1 MMKGARLFLGLAVS
15 GLCLWLVLS
24 GFLGGSN
31 VTDIMGKIGNI
42 NVMWA
47 SLALGSLMLAYPL
60 NAMRLKYVLTVDAA
74 ISCRF
79 SQVLPIVWVSS
90 FLSLALPSAAFSD
103 GIRATLLRATK
114 LSNLSLAI
122 RAVLVDLAMGLI
134 YTLGLAGLLLLI
146 LPANINPGL
155 SNYWGLVFMSGF
167 LGAAA
172 AVFLGEKLVN
182 KVQLF
187 ARLRNLF
194 KDMRHL
200 MNNPKAV
207 IIFLG
212 FAVANTVISALCLWF
227 IARGFSVD
235 VSFWTF
241 FMLTPA
247 ILIVNNLPIFYQG
260 FGGRE
265 ATMLFA
271 FGNSSS
277 GMSPE
282 LILTISLVS
291 GIAIMG
297 AALIGSVFLPFLL
310 LRRNALP
317 LA

>member
-114 LSNLSLAI
+114 LSKLSLAI
-122 RAVLVDLAMGLI
+122 RAVLVDRAMGLI

-167 LGAAA
+167 LGAEA

>member
-1 MMKGARLFLGLAVS
+1 MMKGARLFLGVAVS
-15 GLCLWLVLS
+15 SLCLWLVLS
-24 GFLGGSN
+24 GFMGGTN
-31 VTDIMGKIGNI
+31 VTDIIEKIWNI
-42 NVMWA
+42 NVFWA
-47 SLALGSLMLAYPL
+47 SLALGSLMLSYPL
-60 NAMRLKYVLTVDAA
+60 NSMRLKYVLTVDAA
-74 ISCRF
+74 ITCRF

-90 FLSLALPSAAFSD
+90 FLSLAAPSAAFSD

-122 RAVLVDLAMGLI
+122 RAVLVDRAMGLI

-146 LPANINPGL
+146 LPVNINPGI
-155 SNYWGLVFMSGF
+155 SNYWGLVFLSGF

-172 AVFLGEKLVN
+172 AIFLGSKLVN
-182 KVQLF
+182 KIQFF

-200 MNNPKAV
+200 VSNPKTV
-207 IIFLG
+207 VLFLG
-212 FAVANTVISALCLWF
+212 FAVANTIISALCLWF

-235 VSFWTF
+235 ASFWTF

-271 FGNSSS
+271 FGNPSS

-291 GIAIMG
+291 GVAMMA

-310 LRRNALP
+310 LRRNP
-317 LA
+317 LS

>member
-114 LSNLSLAI
+114 LSKLSLAI
-122 RAVLVDLAMGLI
+122 RAVLVDRAMGLI

-146 LPANINPGL
+146 LP
-155 SNYWGLVFMSGF
+155 
-167 LGAAA
+167 
-172 AVFLGEKLVN
+172 
-182 KVQLF
+182 
-187 ARLRNLF
+187 
-194 KDMRHL
+194 
-200 MNNPKAV
+200 
-207 IIFLG
+207 
-212 FAVANTVISALCLWF
+212 
-227 IARGFSVD
+227 
-235 VSFWTF
+235 
-241 FMLTPA
+241 
-247 ILIVNNLPIFYQG
+247 
-260 FGGRE
+260 
-265 ATMLFA
+265 
-271 FGNSSS
+271 
-277 GMSPE
+277 
-282 LILTISLVS
+282 
-291 GIAIMG
+291 
-297 AALIGSVFLPFLL
+297 
-310 LRRNALP
+310 
-317 LA
+317 